1 MLVYGGT
8 GVPFG
13 ESASNDLHVCNLETL
28 EWSQIETDGC
38 PPIRSYG
45 HVSTAITSENFLCGL
60 NWICPNHKLLCQL
73 CVQITELESL
83 YLSLFYTSDYS
94 QLIKTYSRT

>member
-1 MLVYGGT
+1 MMYGLFAISALLHGRHMLVYGGT

-60 NWICPNHKLLCQL
+60 N
-73 CVQITELESL
+73 
-83 YLSLFYTSDYS
+83 
-94 QLIKTYSRT
+94 